1 MSPAETP
8 EEIRAEERRLVAQS
22 LQGDRGAYGKL
33 VERYQAAAKAFAF
46 GVVGDFH
53 MAEDVAQEAFIRAF
67 EALGTLENRE
77 RFGAWLRS
85 IVRHTAT
92 DLLRRNHWTLS
103 IEEMAEGGFDIA
115 DTTESPPSTVAD
127 EELRDLVL
135 KALASLRSDYREII
149 VLRHIEQRSY
159 REIADLLDM
168 TTSAVGEKLSR
179 VRELLRRKL
188 RALVRPARPQMKEN
202 GKE

>member
-1 MSPAETP
+1 MTPTRTP
-8 EEIRAEERRLVAQS
+8 EEVLAEERSLIARS
-22 LQGDRGAYGKL
+22 LQGDREAYGRL
-33 VERYQAAAKAFAF
+33 VECYQAAAKAFAF

-53 MAEDVAQEAFIRAF
+53 LAEDVAQEAFIRAF
-67 EALGTLENRE
+67 EALGTLENVE

-92 DLLRRNHWTLS
+92 DLLRRNHWALS
-103 IEEMAEGGFDIA
+103 IEEMAEEGFDIEDA
-115 DTTESPPSTVAD
+115 TEAPARSAAED
-127 EELRDLVL
+127 ELHDMVVS
-135 KALASLRSDYREII
+135 ALSSLRSDYREII

-168 TTSAVGEKLSR
+168 STSAVGEKLSR
-179 VRELLRRKL
+179 VRELLRRRLRSVL
-188 RALVRPARPQMKEN
+188 RAMPDLKGH